1 MNTYIFI
8 TILLIILITVFITIR
23 NTNIDS
29 FQPVGSSMNPEQYM
43 GVPSFEPEW
52 MKYNWMYYDPIR
64 YKYGYRA
71 IYPYFVLPYR
81 RFMRFDQNYL

>member
-52 MKYNWMYYDPIR
+52 M
-64 YKYGYRA
+64 
-71 IYPYFVLPYR
+71 
-81 RFMRFDQNYL
+81 